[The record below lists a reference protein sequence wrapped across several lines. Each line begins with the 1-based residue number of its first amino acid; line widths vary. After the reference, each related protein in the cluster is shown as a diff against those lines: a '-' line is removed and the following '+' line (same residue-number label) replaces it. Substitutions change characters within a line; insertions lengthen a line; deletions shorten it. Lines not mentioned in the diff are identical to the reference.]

1 MTGILSLL
9 DALLGM
15 PLPEI
20 ISQLNL
26 TDEIKLALLFRKGN
40 LGRLLLLLEQKE
52 GNDIEAVSAMLAELE
67 FMGMSELIIAELD
80 ALRWTNGLD
89 EVSR

>member
-20 ISQLNL
+20 IRQIEL
-26 TDEIKLALLFRKGN
+26 TDEIKVALLFRKGN
-40 LGRLLLLLEQKE
+40 LGSLLMLLEKKE
-52 GNDIEAVSAMLAELE
+52 RNDIETVSAMLAELR
-67 FMGMSELIIAELD
+67 FMGMGELVIAELD

>member
-26 TDEIKLALLFRKGN
+26 TDEIKVALLFRKGN
-40 LGRLLLLLEQKE
+40 LGNLLLLLEKKE
-52 GNDIEAVSAMLAELE
+52 RNDIETVSAMLAELG
-67 FMGMSELIIAELD
+67 FMGMGELVIAELD
-80 ALRWTNGLD
+80 ALRWSNGLD